1 MEPLATLPVE
11 TARTAFEQ
19 REKPMKTLHDVYHL
33 QLQDAHSA
41 CKQALAATT
50 ELGRAAQDKDL
61 SEALIAGANGIT
73 DGMDKLKSLCAE
85 HDLDPNG
92 HHCGGMEGLVK
103 EAREHAIKDEFD
115 NPDARDAMI
124 IAQYQRMAHYAI
136 AAYGTLRA
144 YANRLGL
151 DGDGA
156 MLGQMLDTA
165 YDGDRTMTDLATG
178 KDGINAEAT
187 AA

>member
-1 MEPLATLPVE
+1 
-11 TARTAFEQ
+11 
-19 REKPMKTLHDVYHL
+19 MKTLHDVYHL

-41 CKQALAATT
+41 CKQSLAATM
-50 ELGRAAQDKDL
+50 ELGRAAENKEL

-73 DGMDKLKSLCAE
+73 KGMDDLKSLCAE
-85 HDLDPNG
+85 HDLNPNG

-103 EAREHAIKDEFD
+103 EAREHAINDDFG

-151 DGDGA
+151 DGDGST
-156 MLGQMLDTA
+156 LGHMLDTA
-165 YDGDRTMTDLATG
+165 YDGDRTMTELATG
-178 KDGINAEAT
+178 KDGINAESV

>member
-1 MEPLATLPVE
+1 
-11 TARTAFEQ
+11 
-19 REKPMKTLHDVYHL
+19 MKTLQDVYYL

-41 CKQALAATT
+41 CKQSLAATT
-50 ELGRAAQDKDL
+50 ELGRAAEDKGL
-61 SEALIAGANGIT
+61 SEALIAGANGIS

-85 HDLDPNG
+85 HDLNPNG

-103 EAREHAIKDEFD
+103 EAREHAIEDEFG

-144 YANRLGL
+144 YANRLDL
-151 DGDGA
+151 DGDA
-156 MLGQMLDTA
+156 ATLTEMLDSA
-165 YDGDRTMTDLATG
+165 YDGDRTMTEIATG
-178 KDGINAEAT
+178 KDGINADAK